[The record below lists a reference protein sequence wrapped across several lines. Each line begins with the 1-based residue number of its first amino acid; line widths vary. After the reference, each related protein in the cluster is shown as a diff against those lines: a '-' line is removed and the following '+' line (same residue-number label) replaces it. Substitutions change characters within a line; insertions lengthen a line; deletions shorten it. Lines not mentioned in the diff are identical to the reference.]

1 MKFSEDFWGRKIPLS
16 YVGWG
21 IIIATA
27 FMLNMCT
34 SKLQY
39 KRAYESE
46 RKAKLKEIKNEI
58 KFREGIIEKYEQ
70 EIEYQNK
77 KIVKLNNQV
86 DSLNKLKS
94 KVEIR
99 YKKEIAKVKQMDAKE
114 ITNYWDAE
122 FN

>member
-1 MKFSEDFWGRKIPLS
+1 
-16 YVGWG
+16 
-21 IIIATA
+21 
-27 FMLNMCT
+27 MCT
-34 SKLQY
+34 SKFHY

-70 EIEYQNK
+70 EIEYQNQ

>member
-1 MKFSEDFWGRKIPLS
+1 LH
-16 YVGWG
+16 
-21 IIIATA
+21 
-27 FMLNMCT
+27 
-34 SKLQY
+34 Y

-70 EIEYQNK
+70 EIEYQNQ

>member
-1 MKFSEDFWGRKIPLS
+1 
-16 YVGWG
+16 
-21 IIIATA
+21 
-27 FMLNMCT
+27 
-34 SKLQY
+34 
-39 KRAYESE
+39 
-46 RKAKLKEIKNEI
+46 LKEIKNEI

-70 EIEYQNK
+70 EIEYQNQ

>member
-16 YVGWG
+16 YFGWG

-34 SKLQY
+34 SKFHY